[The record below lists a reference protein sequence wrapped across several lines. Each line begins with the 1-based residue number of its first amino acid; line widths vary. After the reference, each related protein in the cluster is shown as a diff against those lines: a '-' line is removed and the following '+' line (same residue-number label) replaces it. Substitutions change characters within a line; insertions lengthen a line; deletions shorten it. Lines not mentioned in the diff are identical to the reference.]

1 MGNPKDK
8 GRFGAMFA
16 FGMGCRGRRIVS
28 FSRHGTQE
36 SKGLSPK
43 GSQGQICGIICGMKV
58 LTITCALMC
67 ASAFGGVMPQLPPPT
82 FADTEVWTN
91 VPCAQLL
98 SWDIIRGT

>member
-1 MGNPKDK
+1 
-8 GRFGAMFA
+8 MFA

-36 SKGLSPK
+36 SKGLSPKGLSPK

-67 ASAFGGVMPQLPPPT
+67 ASAFGGVMPQLEFFPYG
-82 FADTEVWTN
+82 N
-91 VPCAQLL
+91 CGC
-98 SWDIIRGT
+98 R